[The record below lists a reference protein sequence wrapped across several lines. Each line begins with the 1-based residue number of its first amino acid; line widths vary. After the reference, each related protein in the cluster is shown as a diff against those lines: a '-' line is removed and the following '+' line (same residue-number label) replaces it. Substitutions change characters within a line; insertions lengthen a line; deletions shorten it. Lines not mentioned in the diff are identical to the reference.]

1 MEQINAKLCEMFPGR
16 EQQIETLLS
25 LMGEPQEQTLPA
37 IYVYGDHSLGKTTVI
52 KSLMKL
58 ALPPHQYTFI
68 DCIVCFEPRIMYQ
81 HVLNDLTQTKPTPTN
96 KYKSQ
101 KCANL
106 KEFVVK
112 VGECCQLGKDAGETR
127 YLIFDQA
134 ERLRDKSPDTLLPT
148 LMKLR
153 ELDTLKIFSKH
164 CPNNIDLDFF
174 LSFVRFLYDVC
185 NSNCKDLCEMF
196 QLAFSLLPK
205 YIEPVVK
212 GRAKKGDTLTLIQ
225 HIEPYYRQAMDKLH
239 LNEIS
244 SSQNAQTDDGIDLP
258 YYTKLLLI
266 ASFLASY
273 NPSRLDK
280 RYFSKGSEET
290 LRPYRRKTNQ
300 SQQGSPKKSPAKN
313 SQYDASGGGKLRQ
326 QLLGP
331 VAFPVE
337 RMLAIFDSI
346 IPDSIDANVE
356 IMKQVS
362 TLVTLRLLTR
372 TTPFDNLDSTK
383 YKCNASYELVKKIS
397 SSIKFQIQHY
407 LYDFE

>member
-1 MEQINAKLCEMFPGR
+1 MEQINTKLCEMFPGR
-16 EQQIETLLS
+16 KQQIETLLG
-25 LMGEPQEQTLPA
+25 LMGEPQEQTPPA
-37 IYVYGDHSLGKTTVI
+37 IYIYGDHSLGKTTLV

-58 ALPPHQYTFI
+58 VLPPHQYSFI

-81 HVLNDLTQTKPTPTN
+81 RVLNDLTQTKPTPAN
-96 KYKSQ
+96 RYKSQ
-101 KCANL
+101 KCVNL

-112 VGECCQLGKDAGETR
+112 VRECCQLGEDADETR
-127 YLIFDQA
+127 YLIFDHA

-153 ELDTLKIFSKH
+153 ELDILKIFSKH
-164 CPNNIDLDFF
+164 CPNNVDLDFF
-174 LSFVRFLYDVC
+174 LGFVRFLYDVC
-185 NSNCKDLCEMF
+185 NGNCKNLCEMF

-212 GRAKKGDTLTLIQ
+212 GWAKKGDTLTLIQ
-225 HIEPYYRQAMDKLH
+225 HIQPYYKQAMDKLH

-244 SSQNAQTDDGIDLP
+244 SSGWSQSTQIDDCGIDLP

-273 NPSRLDK
+273 NPARLDK
-280 RYFSKGSEET
+280 RYFAKGSEET
-290 LRPYRRKTNQ
+290 LRTYRRKTNQ
-300 SQQGSPKKSPAKN
+300 SQKGSPKKSPVKN
-313 SQYDASGGGKLRQ
+313 SHDIPGGGKLRQ

-346 IPDSIDANVE
+346 IPDSIDTNVE
-356 IMKQVS
+356 IMKQ
-362 TLVTLRLLTR
+362 
-372 TTPFDNLDSTK
+372 
-383 YKCNASYELVKKIS
+383 
-397 SSIKFQIQHY
+397 
-407 LYDFE
+407 